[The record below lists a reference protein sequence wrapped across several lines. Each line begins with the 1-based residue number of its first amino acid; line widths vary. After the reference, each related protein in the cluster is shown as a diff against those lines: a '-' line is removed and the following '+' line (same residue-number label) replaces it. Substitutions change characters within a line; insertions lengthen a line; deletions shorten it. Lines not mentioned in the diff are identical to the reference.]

1 MLKPIVE
8 QLPKNFFNSAR
19 ISEEHLA
26 IALAQV
32 KLGFWELD
40 LKTKLIECTSQNR
53 INLGLSAS
61 EVITEQTINEAI
73 LPEDRWRREEALN
86 NAMRPET
93 PVYDFEM
100 RVRHPDHKIH
110 WLQVRGTVIFEQ
122 SKPVRIIGTT
132 IDISDKKGVEILRD
146 ELLNITTHELKS
158 PLSVVKGYLQLL
170 QKYIAKIGDSKHQ
183 LIAERAIT
191 ASGKVERLMEDMTN
205 NQLHY
210 QSEMIL
216 SKEEI
221 NLKELALEVISN
233 ANLTNEDFE
242 LTLTTITENLSVSAD
257 RYRIAQVMTNLI
269 NNAIKYSPGES
280 KVEIEISGDHTVI
293 KVSIIDSGIGISEKE
308 HTKVFEKFYRVENT
322 SRIAQG
328 SGIGLFLC
336 SEIIAHHGGEIKIET
351 NPKGKGT
358 VAQFSLPL

>member
-1 MLKPIVE
+1 M
-8 QLPKNFFNSAR
+8 PKNFFNSAR

-40 LKTKLIECTSQNR
+40 LETKLIECTDQNR
-53 INLGLSAS
+53 VNFHLSPN
-61 EVITEQTINEAI
+61 EIITEQTIIDSI
-73 LPEDRWRREEALN
+73 LPEDRWRREEGLKQ
-86 NAMRPET
+86 AMNPET
-93 PVYDFEM
+93 PTYDFEV
-100 RVRHPDHKIH
+100 RVRHYDNKIH

-122 SKPVRIIGTT
+122 TKPVRIIGTT

-170 QKYIAKIGDSKHQ
+170 QKFITKTGDSKHQ

-191 ASGKVERLMEDMTN
+191 ASGKVERLMEEMTIGR
-205 NQLHY
+205 LHD

-216 SKEEI
+216 KKEEV
-221 NLKELALEVISN
+221 NLEELALEVISN
-233 ANLTNEDFE
+233 TNLTSHDFE
-242 LTLTTITENLSVSAD
+242 LTLSVNTENLTVIAD
-257 RYRIAQVMTNLI
+257 RYRIAQVLTNLV

-280 KVEIEISGDHTVI
+280 KVEIEIARENRNI
-293 KVSIIDSGIGISEKE
+293 KVSVIDNGIGISETE
-308 HTKVFEKFYRVENT
+308 QTKVFEKFYRVEDT

-336 SEIIAHHGGEIKIET
+336 SEIIAHHGGEIKIEA

-358 VAQFSLPL
+358 VAHFSLPLQIEG